1 MYSSFCSDRFLTYLP
16 LTVVCPLGKRSNLT
30 DRLLLIHGGNLSNRI
45 SSNPF
50 LAELFVYGLLH
61 SAGDPHNRRSVP
73 QSQWVTLAGRLV
85 GWSLTCNHRSP
96 ESTKIDASPR
106 TQRRIHLRSGVADVA
121 AMDNSYP
128 ETFPNSILL
137 LAGSSGDKVSRTM
150 NSLAADTWSDIPCRY
165 HATGPPIACART

>member
-30 DRLLLIHGGNLSNRI
+30 DRLLLIHGGNLSKRI

-50 LAELFVYGLLH
+50 LAKLFVYGLLH
-61 SAGDPHNRRSVP
+61 LAGDPHNRRSVP

-137 LAGSSGDKVSRTM
+137 LAESSGDKVSRTM
-150 NSLAADTWSDIPCRY
+150 NQFAVDAWSDILCGY
-165 HATGPPIACART
+165 HATGPP